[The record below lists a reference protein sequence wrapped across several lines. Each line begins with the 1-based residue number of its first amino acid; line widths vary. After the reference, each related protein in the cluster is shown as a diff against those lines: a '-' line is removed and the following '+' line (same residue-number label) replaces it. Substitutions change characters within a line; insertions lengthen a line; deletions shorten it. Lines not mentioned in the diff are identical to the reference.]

1 MNTALDP
8 TLIPAFDAIFGT
20 APRPI
25 DRRQLL
31 NSMQKLDHEMRL
43 RHYPAVIEARV
54 YEDEGR
60 DAAEFFKAEQCPSDA
75 SFR

>member
-31 NSMQKLDHEMRL
+31 NSLQKLDHEMRL
-43 RHYPAVIEARV
+43 RHYPAVFES
-54 YEDEGR
+54 DGP
-60 DAAEFFKAEQCPSDA
+60 DAQEFFDAQQSPSDA